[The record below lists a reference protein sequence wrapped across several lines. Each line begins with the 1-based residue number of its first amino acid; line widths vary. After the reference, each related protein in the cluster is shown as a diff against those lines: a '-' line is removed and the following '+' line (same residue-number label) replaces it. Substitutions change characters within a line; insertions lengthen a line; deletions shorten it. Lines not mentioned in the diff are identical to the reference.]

1 MEVDILFFD
10 GIVGQLLSFGG
21 IASLPQIHLPPN
33 FPQLFL
39 FVANAFLQFL
49 LVGSHIFIPQLQ
61 LLDVLFGQLPLR
73 CLWLLL
79 FALEENIA
87 GGTRLPQVL
96 F

>member
-1 MEVDILFFD
+1 MFFY
-10 GIVGQLLSFGG
+10 GIVGHLLSSGG

-33 FPQLFL
+33 FLQLLL
-39 FVANAFLQFL
+39 FAANAFLQFL

-61 LLDVLFGQLPLR
+61 LLDVLFGQLSLR

-79 FALEENIA
+79 FGLEEDIA
-87 GGTRLPQVL
+87 GGIRLPQVL